1 VGRVVALCAAA
12 IAAAVGFSGCGS
24 GGGTSSE
31 GNSPGAA
38 ARPGS
43 AGAILDRPGKDY
55 ALTLGSS
62 DFARGENRVV
72 FLVLDQ
78 HGKAIERPTA
88 RVWVARSLGA
98 KPIVRTTAMLENVGV
113 PGTSEA
119 AVGDVTHVFVTRF
132 RAPAAGKYVLV
143 AEPVGGRPVQGATD
157 LKVRDEPLAPAV
169 GSKAFPSRTPTIAST
184 GGDFAALTTS
194 NPPDK
199 GLLRYSVAD
208 SLAAHVPF
216 VVAFA
221 TPAFCTSRL
230 CGPAVDVVDY
240 VRRHLGTTDV
250 RFIHV
255 EIYKDNQPP
264 DTNRWVREWKLPTEP
279 WIFLV
284 GRDGRIKERF
294 EGAVSARE
302 LDAAVRKYLLK

>member
-1 VGRVVALCAAA
+1 MPA
-12 IAAAVGFSGCGS
+12 
-24 GGGTSSE
+24 
-31 GNSPGAA
+31 
-38 ARPGS
+38 GS
-43 AGAILDRPGKDY
+43 AGAILDRPGPDL

-72 FLVLDQ
+72 FLILDKQ
-78 HGKAIERPTA
+78 GKAIERPRA
-88 RVWVARSLGA
+88 RVWLARALDA
-98 KPIVRTTAMLENVGV
+98 KPFQRTSAQLEQIGV
-113 PGTSEA
+113 PGTSEPA
-119 AVGDVTHVFVTRF
+119 AGDVSHIFVTHV
-132 RAPAAGKYVLV
+132 RAPAAGRYVLV
-143 AEPVGGRPVQGATD
+143 AEPIGGRPVQGVAD
-157 LKVRDEPLAPAV
+157 LEVRDEPVAPAV

-184 GGDFAALTTS
+184 GGDFGALTTS

-221 TPAFCTSRL
+221 TPAFCTSRT

-240 VRRHLGTTDV
+240 VRRHLGTNRV

-264 DTNRWVREWKLPTEP
+264 ATNRWVREWKLPTEP

-284 GRDGRIKERF
+284 GKDGRIKARF
-294 EGAVSARE
+294 EGAVSASE
-302 LDAAVRKYLLK
+302 LDAAVRRYLAR